1 MAQGRHSHP
10 ETAAFLVTSPSVC
23 TPQGAEAV
31 MDICGGVGIDA
42 FDKIMFAEKGS
53 GQGQQNQSL
62 GNIAY
67 GTEIQY
73 PVMIDSGRAEHE
85 IRRLRVTVT
94 HTGYEQKAGEFYGS
108 FLSCTLS
115 SSVSVQETLW
125 AVISCFKAIPR

>member
-1 MAQGRHSHP
+1 M
-10 ETAAFLVTSPSVC
+10 
-23 TPQGAEAV
+23 
-31 MDICGGVGIDA
+31 GIDA

-85 IRRLRVTVT
+85 TAALVTVT
-94 HTGYEQKAGEFYGS
+94 HTGHEQKTGEFYG
-108 FLSCTLS
+108 FLFVMYLVLQCQRAGDLAGSDQLAKSLDSSGWS
-115 SSVSVQETLW
+115 SS
-125 AVISCFKAIPR
+125 R

>member
-1 MAQGRHSHP
+1 M
-10 ETAAFLVTSPSVC
+10 
-23 TPQGAEAV
+23 
-31 MDICGGVGIDA
+31 GIDA

-85 IRRLRVTVT
+85 TAALVTVT
-94 HTGYEQKAGEFYGS
+94 HTGHEQQAP
-108 FLSCTLS
+108 LR
-115 SSVSVQETLW
+115 

>member
-1 MAQGRHSHP
+1 M
-10 ETAAFLVTSPSVC
+10 
-23 TPQGAEAV
+23 
-31 MDICGGVGIDA
+31 GIDA

-85 IRRLRVTVT
+85 TAALVTVT
-94 HTGYEQKAGEFYGS
+94 HTGHEQKTGEFYG
-108 FLSCTLS
+108 FLFVMYLVLRCQRAGDLAGSDQL
-115 SSVSVQETLW
+115 
-125 AVISCFKAIPR
+125 F

>member
-1 MAQGRHSHP
+1 MEKLRI
-10 ETAAFLVTSPSVC
+10 FSVC
-23 TPQGAEAV
+23 MHPQRSGSCYGHL
-31 MDICGGVGIDA
+31 CGGMGIDA

-85 IRRLRVTVT
+85 TAALVTVT
-94 HTGYEQKAGEFYGS
+94 HTDGEVTRKSRGFRVECLPG
-108 FLSCTLS
+108 
-115 SSVSVQETLW
+115 
-125 AVISCFKAIPR
+125 AIRMITP